1 MLVLTM
7 ISVAAAAWWC
17 HGDTTYRLA
26 RLAHASDRRP
36 AGPEGP
42 EPVGAGSWVEDPR
55 RRGALCVLAWAT
67 VLWLVQGPLAAGLA
81 AVPLGLGF
89 SWWVGT
95 LESPSVTRARDQ
107 LARDLPV
114 AVDLFA
120 ACAYVGRPP
129 GQSLTIVARAIG
141 GPLGV
146 RLDEI
151 NARLALG
158 ADPYS
163 EWKRVSGDDQ
173 LASLARTML
182 RTLESGAP
190 LVDGLTRLAADRRRE
205 RRTHVQMR
213 ARTVGV
219 KAAGPLAACF
229 LPAFMLIGV
238 VPTVASGF
246 TRLLG

>member
-1 MLVLTM
+1 MLLLTM
-7 ISVAAAAWWC
+7 VAAAGAAWWG
-17 HGDTTYRLA
+17 HEDTTSRLG
-26 RLAHASDRRP
+26 RLTRGSDRRQG
-36 AGPEGP
+36 GPEGA
-42 EPVGAGSWVEDPR
+42 ESMVAGPWVEDAR
-55 RRGALCVLAWAT
+55 RRAVLCVIAWAT
-67 VLWLVQGPLAAGLA
+67 ILWLVQGPLVAVLA

-95 LESPSVTRARDQ
+95 LESSSVTRARDRV
-107 LARDLPV
+107 AGDLPV
-114 AVDLFA
+114 AIDLLA

-129 GQSLTIVARAIG
+129 DQSLTIVARAIR
-141 GPLGV
+141 GPLGM

-158 ADPYS
+158 ADPYD
-163 EWKRVSGDDQ
+163 EWMRISGDAQ

-205 RRTHVQMR
+205 RRTLVQMR

-246 TRLLG
+246 SRLVG